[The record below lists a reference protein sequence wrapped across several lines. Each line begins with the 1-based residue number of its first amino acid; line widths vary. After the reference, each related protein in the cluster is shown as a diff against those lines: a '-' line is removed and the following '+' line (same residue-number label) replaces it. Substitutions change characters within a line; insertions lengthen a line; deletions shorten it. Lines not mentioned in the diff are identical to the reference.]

1 MIARL
6 NSDNTSMSFLDVM
19 ACALGGMSMLFLIL
33 AIMPH
38 QGSVAN
44 EREFAHQ
51 ISTIPSKP
59 KPTYGSKS
67 APKPVLYSIEHPNCE
82 VINQSARHD
91 EDDKKIKQVLWSQQD
106 HLGSTRRIGYAR
118 ILANQGA
125 TLLFRNCKETGN
137 FVVVK
142 IKDEGAK
149 HDVKIIDSQGA
160 QTKLTY
166 KNNQW
171 TANNG

>member
-1 MIARL
+1 MIATL

-38 QGSVAN
+38 QGAVAN
-44 EREFAHQ
+44 ERQLADQ

-59 KPTYGSKS
+59 KPTHGRKS
-67 APKPVLYSIEHPNCE
+67 TPKPVLYSIEHPNCE
-82 VINQSARHD
+82 VINQSVNHD
-91 EDDKKIKQVLWSQQD
+91 VDDRKIKQVVWSQHD
-106 HLGSTRRIGYAR
+106 NFGGGRRIGYAR

-125 TLLFRNCKETGN
+125 TLLFRNCMEIGN

-142 IKDEGAK
+142 IKDEAAK
-149 HDVKIIDSQGA
+149 HDVKIIDSQGE
-160 QTKLTY
+160 QTALTY